1 MGQRER
7 HVGTT
12 RIAIVTSEEW
22 ADLDEDLPLIVEA
35 LRADGFAAEA
45 VPWDDGS
52 VDWGGFDLAVI
63 RSTWN
68 YADRLDEFLA
78 WAEATGRATR
88 LRNAAQVV
96 RWSSDKRYL
105 AALAE
110 RGVAAAPT
118 RFIEPGEQVRAEYF
132 EVPDG
137 VVVKPT
143 VSSGARDTARY
154 EPGREADAIG
164 HARMLLDRGRTVMV
178 QPYLP
183 LVAEGERALV
193 FFSGTFSHA
202 IRKGQVLT
210 EPNVIDNARTPH
222 PDVAPYQPTETE
234 LRTAR
239 EALAAVPGAGT
250 PLFAR
255 VDLALDSSRAPVVME
270 LELIEPNL
278 FLGANPEGLK
288 RFVEAVAAEIRR

>member
-1 MGQRER
+1 MG
-7 HVGTT
+7 TA
-12 RIAIVTSEEW
+12 RIAIVTSEAY

-45 VPWDDGS
+45 VAWDADS
-52 VDWGGFDLAVI
+52 ADWGGYDLAVI
-63 RSTWN
+63 RSTWD

-78 WAEATGRATR
+78 WAEDAGRATR
-88 LRNAAQVV
+88 LKNASQIVH
-96 RWSSDKRYL
+96 WSSDKRYL

-110 RGVAAAPT
+110 RGVSVVPT
-118 RFIEPGEQVRAEYF
+118 RFIEPGEQVRPEYF
-132 EVPDG
+132 DGPEG

-143 VSSGARDTARY
+143 VSLGARDTARY
-154 EPGREADAIG
+154 EPGRHADAAG
-164 HARMLLDRGRTVMV
+164 HARMLLEQGRAVMV

-193 FFSGTFSHA
+193 FFSGVFSHA

-234 LRTAR
+234 LRTAL
-239 EALAAVPGAGT
+239 EALAAVPGTET
-250 PLFAR
+250 PLIAR
-255 VDLALDSSRAPVVME
+255 VDLALDSSRVPVVME
-270 LELIEPNL
+270 LELIEPHL

-288 RFVEAVAAEIRR
+288 RFVEAVAAESRR